1 MTYKYYFESETQAGG
16 IVEDMSVLK
25 RSKWGHI
32 GNT

>member
-16 IVEDMSVLK
+16 IVDMSVLK